1 MQTDSKR
8 PVVII
13 GAGIA
18 GLAAAVALAG
28 KGMAV
33 TVLERASAPGGKMRQ
48 VLVDGRPIDAGPTVF
63 TMRWV
68 FDELL
73 EGIGRSL
80 DDVATLKPASILARH
95 GWADGSR
102 FDLFADRRQA
112 VDAVG
117 AFAGAAEARRFTAFL
132 AHARDVYDHIGMSFM
147 RAPDAG
153 FARMARATGAKGAL
167 AMARI
172 NPMGTLWKSLGAYFR
187 DPRLHQLFARYATYY
202 GSSPFHCPPNL
213 MLVAHVE
220 QEGVWYVD
228 CGMHALAQGMARLVG
243 TLGGT
248 IRYGAEVRRIE
259 RDTRGRA
266 AAVMLANGERLDAS
280 AIIVNADAA
289 AVTTGLFGD
298 GVREATVPTPPKD
311 RSLSALTVATVAQ
324 VEGFPLL
331 RHTVLFSDAYKR
343 EFDAILNEGRIS
355 DDPTVYICA
364 QDRADEGVAPEGGRE
379 RLLYL
384 INAPARGDRGGFGPE
399 EIERCRDAMTR
410 VMARCGLKL
419 QEAPDTVVTTP
430 EGFESLFPATG
441 GALYGRASHGWT
453 AFFQRPGI
461 RTRVPGLYLAGGSAH
476 PGAGVPTSALSG
488 RTAAACLM
496 ADRTSR

>member
-1 MQTDSKR
+1 MLSSIRDMQDRMGPSSNT

-28 KGMAV
+28 KGVPV

-73 EGIGRSL
+73 QGIGRSL
-80 DDVATLKPASILARH
+80 DDVATLKPAAILARH

-102 FDLFADRRQA
+102 FDLFAERARA
-112 VDAVG
+112 VEAVG
-117 AFAGAAEARRFTAFL
+117 DFAGASEARRFTAFL
-132 AHARDVYDHIGMSFM
+132 AHARAVHDHIGMSFM

-153 FARMARATGAKGAL
+153 FARMALATGAKGAL

-172 NPMGTLWKSLGAYFR
+172 NPMGTLWQSLGAYFK
-187 DPRLHQLFARYATYY
+187 DPRLRQLFARYATYY

-228 CGMHALAQGMARLVG
+228 GGMHALAQGMARLVG

-248 IRYGAEVRRIE
+248 IRYGAEVARIE
-259 RDTRGRA
+259 RDARGRA
-266 AAVMLANGERLDAS
+266 TVAVLADGEWREAS
-280 AIIVNADAA
+280 AVIVNADAA
-289 AVTTGLFGD
+289 AVTTGLFGEA
-298 GVREATVPTPPKD
+298 VRGATVPTPPKD
-311 RSLSALTVATVAQ
+311 RSLSAMTVATVAE

-331 RHTVLFSDAYKR
+331 RHTVLFSDAYR
-343 EFDAILNEGRIS
+343 QEFDSILKDGRIS

-384 INAPARGDRGGFGPE
+384 INAPAQGDRGGFGPE
-399 EIERCRDAMTR
+399 VSER
-410 VMARCGLKL
+410 
-419 QEAPDTVVTTP
+419 
-430 EGFESLFPATG
+430 
-441 GALYGRASHGWT
+441 
-453 AFFQRPGI
+453 
-461 RTRVPGLYLAGGSAH
+461 
-476 PGAGVPTSALSG
+476 
-488 RTAAACLM
+488 
-496 ADRTSR
+496 